1 MAKTLDFNTIKRPTL
16 TLVMQDDDRTRID
29 VTVPTEGLVS
39 ELIATAP
46 ELEAVVK
53 NGDSE
58 SIRAVYDLAARLI
71 SCNRN
76 DMNVTGEELRD
87 KYNLDLEAIIVFYGA
102 YTDFINEIANAKN

>member
-1 MAKTLDFNTIKRPTL
+1 MAKTLDFNSIKRPTL
-16 TLVMQDDDRTRID
+16 PLIMKDDDRTHID

-53 NGDSE
+53 NGDSA

-71 SCNRN
+71 SCNRGEIP
-76 DMNVTGEELRD
+76 VTADDLIE